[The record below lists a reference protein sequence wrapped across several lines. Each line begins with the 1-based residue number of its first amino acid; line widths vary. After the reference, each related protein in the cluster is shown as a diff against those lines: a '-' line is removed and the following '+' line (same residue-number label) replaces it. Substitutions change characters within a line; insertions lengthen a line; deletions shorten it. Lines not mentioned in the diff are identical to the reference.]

1 MMLWPFIVLQIVIF
15 VGLVILLRRI
25 LSQNML
31 SAASHL
37 QGLSAEYTRRHE
49 ELKRQVK
56 EAERQY
62 QEQLEKA
69 RIESAEMMTQA
80 KQEAESTKMRTLS
93 EARSESEQIIKQA
106 MESSSGLKSEFEE
119 RVNRRAIQR
128 AAELVQQVLPGALR
142 KEMQS
147 QWLDDLL
154 KDGLSQVKQLALQ
167 EDIQEVRVA
176 SAFGLS
182 EPQRRVLSSHLKE
195 YLGREIS
202 IVEKVDERLVAGLII
217 SVGNLVLDGS
227 LQSKI
232 RGAVRDAQS
241 RA

>member
-1 MMLWPFIVLQIVIF
+1 MMLWPFIVLQVVIF
-15 VGLVILLRRI
+15 AGLVILLRRI
-25 LSQNML
+25 LSRNLL

-49 ELKRQVK
+49 ELKRQMK

-62 QEQLEKA
+62 REQLEKA
-69 RIESAEMMTQA
+69 QAESEQLMLQARQDAESAKA
-80 KQEAESTKMRTLS
+80 RTLA

-106 MESSSGLKSEFEE
+106 MESSNGLKSEYEE
-119 RVNRRAIQR
+119 RVNRGAIRR
-128 AAELVQQVLPGALR
+128 AAELVQQVLPGAIR
-142 KEMQS
+142 KEMQA

-154 KDGLSQVKQLALQ
+154 KDGLSQLKQLTTH
-167 EDIQEVRVA
+167 EDIHQVRVT
-176 SAFGLS
+176 SAFKLS
-182 EPQRRVLSSHLKE
+182 DSQNKTLRSHLEKQ
-195 YLGREIS
+195 LGREIS
-202 IVEKVDERLVAGLII
+202 IQEKVDERLVAGLVI

-232 RGAVRDAQS
+232 REAVRDAQN